1 MEKNIK
7 YFLIRLSFGILL
19 ISVVFAE
26 PETTDSTTDSVIQ
39 EDSAAAETTPEPKNN
54 ETSESLE
61 NENTTPVVKEKTVNT
76 ADNQDLPNEI
86 DAEKTL
92 GAAVETKIEAQK
104 EAVKSQNTI
113 DQLTDETR
121 DMVQEYR
128 NAIRKTDSLSSY
140 NQQLAKLV
148 KQQKISLSSIQR
160 QLENAEETKRS
171 IVPFINKM
179 IGTLEKFVRLDLP
192 FLLDERRQRIS
203 TLKQIV
209 NFPDITLP
217 DKYRRVMEAYQIE
230 IEYGRTIEAYNDT
243 ITVDGKEYTVEIL
256 RVGRLLMTFQTSDG
270 ELSGIWN
277 KHSKAWRKLPSEYNR
292 SINQG
297 LLIAKKQ
304 APPELIKLPVTAAGK
319 KL

>member
-7 YFLIRLSFGILL
+7 YLL
-19 ISVVFAE
+19 IKLIFSFMLISIVFAA
-26 PETTDSTTDSVIQ
+26 PKTTDSAIQ
-39 EDSAAAETTPEPKNN
+39 EDNAVESIPDSENN
-54 ETSESLE
+54 EISTPLES
-61 NENTTPVVKEKTVNT
+61 ENTDSETKEKTVNA
-76 ADNQDLPNEI
+76 ADNQNSPNEI

-121 DMVQEYR
+121 DIVQEYR
-128 NAIRKTDSLSSY
+128 NAIRKTDSLNSY

-179 IGTLEKFVRLDLP
+179 IATLEKFVRLDLP
-192 FLLDERRQRIS
+192 FLLDERRQRIA

-209 NFPDITLP
+209 NLPDITLP

-243 ITVDGKEYTVEIL
+243 IIVDGKDYTVEIL

-270 ELSGIWN
+270 DFSGIWN

-292 SINQG
+292 SIKQG

-304 APPELIKLPVTAAGK
+304 APPELIKLPISPVGK
-319 KL
+319 NNE

>member
-1 MEKNIK
+1 MEKHIK
-7 YFLIRLSFGILL
+7 YFLVSLSLSFMIMAF
-19 ISVVFAE
+19 VTAE
-26 PETTDSTTDSVIQ
+26 AETTVETTV
-39 EDSAAAETTPEPKNN
+39 ETAAETAEA
-54 ETSESLE
+54 ET
-61 NENTTPVVKEKTVNT
+61 TVET
-76 ADNQDLPNEI
+76 A
-86 DAEKTL
+86 AEKTL
-92 GAAVETKIEAQK
+92 GDAVEAKIEAQG
-104 EAVKSQNTI
+104 ESVKSQNTI
-113 DQLTDETR
+113 DNLTDETR
-121 DMVQEYR
+121 DMVQVYR
-128 NAIRKTDSLSSY
+128 NAIRKTESLNSY

-148 KQQKISLSSIQR
+148 KQQKLSLNSIQR
-160 QLENAEETKRS
+160 QIENAEETRRS

-179 IGTLEKFVRLDLP
+179 ITTLEKFVRLDLP
-192 FLLDERRQRIS
+192 FLLDERRQRVS

-270 ELSGIWN
+270 ALSGIWN

>member
-1 MEKNIK
+1 MEKYIK
-7 YFLIRLSFGILL
+7 YFLVPLSLSFMIMAF
-19 ISVVFAE
+19 V
-26 PETTDSTTDSVIQ
+26 
-39 EDSAAAETTPEPKNN
+39 AAETEMAA
-54 ETSESLE
+54 ETAETE
-61 NENTTPVVKEKTVNT
+61 T
-76 ADNQDLPNEI
+76 AAETAETETAAETA
-86 DAEKTL
+86 AEKTL
-92 GAAVETKIEAQK
+92 GNAVETKIEAQ
-104 EAVKSQNTI
+104 EESVKSQNTI
-113 DQLTDETR
+113 DELTDETR
-121 DMVQEYR
+121 DMVQVYR
-128 NAIRKTDSLSSY
+128 NAIRKTESLNSY

-148 KQQKISLSSIQR
+148 KQQKISLNSIQR
-160 QLENAEETKRS
+160 QIENAEETRRS

-179 IGTLEKFVRLDLP
+179 ITTLEKFVRLDLP
-192 FLLDERRQRIS
+192 FLLDERRQRVS

-270 ELSGIWN
+270 DLSGIWN

-292 SINQG
+292 SIKQG

>member
-1 MEKNIK
+1 MKENIK
-7 YFLIRLSFGILL
+7 YFVIQLFFSFML
-19 ISVVFAE
+19 ISIVYAE
-26 PETTDSTTDSVIQ
+26 PEPTDSNIQ
-39 EDSAAAETTPEPKNN
+39 EDSTSSEISLDSDSPKTTD
-54 ETSESLE
+54 SEE
-61 NENTTPVVKEKTVNT
+61 KNTTPKTAENNLDT
-76 ADNQDLPNEI
+76 TENKDLNNEV
-86 DAEKTL
+86 DGEKTL
-92 GAAVETKIEAQK
+92 VEAVETKIEAQK

-140 NQQLAKLV
+140 NQQLSKLV

-160 QLENAEETKRS
+160 QLENAEETRRS

-179 IGTLEKFVRLDLP
+179 IATLEKFVRLDLP

-203 TLKQIV
+203 TLKQII
-209 NFPDITLP
+209 NLPDITLP
-217 DKYRRVMEAYQIE
+217 EKYRRVMEAYQIE

-243 ITVDGKEYTVEIL
+243 IMVDGEEFTVEIL

-277 KHSKAWRKLPSEYNR
+277 KFSKAWRKLPSEYNR

-304 APPELIKLPVTAAGK
+304 APPELIKLPITPAGK
-319 KL
+319 NYE

>member
-1 MEKNIK
+1 MEKHIK
-7 YFLIRLSFGILL
+7 YFLVPLLLSFMI
-19 ISVVFAE
+19 IAFVTAE
-26 PETTDSTTDSVIQ
+26 TET
-39 EDSAAAETTPEPKNN
+39 AAETA
-54 ETSESLE
+54 ETE
-61 NENTTPVVKEKTVNT
+61 T
-76 ADNQDLPNEI
+76 A
-86 DAEKTL
+86 AEKTL
-92 GAAVETKIEAQK
+92 GDAVETKIEAQ
-104 EAVKSQNTI
+104 EESVKSQNTI
-113 DQLTDETR
+113 DKLTDETR
-121 DMVQEYR
+121 DMVQVYR
-128 NAIRKTDSLSSY
+128 NAIRKTESLNSY

-148 KQQKISLSSIQR
+148 KQQKLSLNSIQR
-160 QLENAEETKRS
+160 QIENAEETRRS

-179 IGTLEKFVRLDLP
+179 ITTLEKFVRLDLP
-192 FLLDERRQRIS
+192 FLLDERRQRVS

-209 NFPDITLP
+209 NLPDITLP

-270 ELSGIWN
+270 ALSGIWN

>member
-1 MEKNIK
+1 
-7 YFLIRLSFGILL
+7 
-19 ISVVFAE
+19 V
-26 PETTDSTTDSVIQ
+26 ET
-39 EDSAAAETTPEPKNN
+39 AET
-54 ETSESLE
+54 ETAVE
-61 NENTTPVVKEKTVNT
+61 T
-76 ADNQDLPNEI
+76 AETETAVETAETETAVETA
-86 DAEKTL
+86 AEKTL
-92 GAAVETKIEAQK
+92 EDAVETKIEAQK
-104 EAVKSQNTI
+104 ESVKSQNTI
-113 DQLTDETR
+113 DKLTDETG
-121 DMVQEYR
+121 DMVQVYR
-128 NAIRKTDSLSSY
+128 NAIRKTDSLNSY

-148 KQQKISLSSIQR
+148 KQQKLSLNSIQR
-160 QLENAEETKRS
+160 QIENAEETRRS

-179 IGTLEKFVRLDLP
+179 ITTLEKFVRLDLP
-192 FLLDERRQRIS
+192 FLLNERRQRVS

-209 NFPDITLP
+209 DFPDITLP

-243 ITVDGKEYTVEIL
+243 ITVDGEEYTVEIL

>member
-1 MEKNIK
+1 M
-7 YFLIRLSFGILL
+7 
-19 ISVVFAE
+19 
-26 PETTDSTTDSVIQ
+26 
-39 EDSAAAETTPEPKNN
+39 
-54 ETSESLE
+54 
-61 NENTTPVVKEKTVNT
+61 
-76 ADNQDLPNEI
+76 
-86 DAEKTL
+86 
-92 GAAVETKIEAQK
+92 
-104 EAVKSQNTI
+104 
-113 DQLTDETR
+113 TDETR
-121 DMVQEYR
+121 DIVQEYR
-128 NAIRKTDSLSSY
+128 NAIRKTDSLNSY

-179 IGTLEKFVRLDLP
+179 IATLEKFVRLDLP
-192 FLLDERRQRIS
+192 FLLDERRQRIA

-209 NFPDITLP
+209 NLPDITLP

-243 ITVDGKEYTVEIL
+243 IIVDGKDYTVEIL

-270 ELSGIWN
+270 DFSGIWN

-292 SINQG
+292 SIKQG

-304 APPELIKLPVTAAGK
+304 APPELIKLPISPVGK
-319 KL
+319 NNE

>member
-1 MEKNIK
+1 MEKCIK
-7 YFLIRLSFGILL
+7 YFLANLSLSILL
-19 ISVVFAE
+19 VSIVYAAPETSESVEEETDPASEVTPKSE
-26 PETTDSTTDSVIQ
+26 NEETTDSTEIKNTDSEITI
-39 EDSAAAETTPEPKNN
+39 ENATESPEPANN
-54 ETSESLE
+54 LDT
-61 NENTTPVVKEKTVNT
+61 EKIL
-76 ADNQDLPNEI
+76 D
-86 DAEKTL
+86 DAI
-92 GAAVETKIEAQK
+92 ETKIEAQE

-121 DMVQEYR
+121 DMVLDYR
-128 NAIRKTDSLSSY
+128 NAIRKTDSLSAY

-160 QLENAEETKRS
+160 QLENAEETQRS

-179 IGTLEKFVRLDLP
+179 ITTLEKFVRLDLP
-192 FLLDERRQRIS
+192 FLLEERRQRIS

-209 NFPDITLP
+209 NLPDITLP

-243 ITVDGKEYTVEIL
+243 IQVDNNEYTVEIL
-256 RVGRLLMTFQTSDG
+256 RIGRLLMTFQTSDG

-304 APPELIKLPVTAAGK
+304 APPELIKLPVTAVGK
-319 KL
+319 

>member
-1 MEKNIK
+1 MD
-7 YFLIRLSFGILL
+7 IRGDLATGGKLLLTTTEPTVVDGNELGRIDFQAPLDTAGTDAILVAAS
-19 ISVVFAE
+19 IYAE
-26 PETTDSTTDSVIQ
+26 
-39 EDSAAAETTPEPKNN
+39 
-54 ETSESLE
+54 
-61 NENTTPVVKEKTVNT
+61 
-76 ADNQDLPNEI
+76 ADNTFSSSVNATELCFAVGKSETA
-86 DAEKTL
+86 AEKTL
-92 GAAVETKIEAQK
+92 GNAVETKIEAQ
-104 EAVKSQNTI
+104 EESVKSQNTI
-113 DQLTDETR
+113 DELTDETR
-121 DMVQEYR
+121 DMVQVYR
-128 NAIRKTDSLSSY
+128 NAIRKTESLNSY

-148 KQQKISLSSIQR
+148 KQQKLSLNSIQR
-160 QLENAEETKRS
+160 QIENAEETRRS

-179 IGTLEKFVRLDLP
+179 ITTLEKFVRLDLP
-192 FLLDERRQRIS
+192 FLLDERRQRVSI
-203 TLKQIV
+203 LKQIV

-292 SINQG
+292 SIKQG

>member
-1 MEKNIK
+1 MEKHIK
-7 YFLIRLSFGILL
+7 YFLVSLSLSFMIMAF
-19 ISVVFAE
+19 VTAE
-26 PETTDSTTDSVIQ
+26 VETTAETTA
-39 EDSAAAETTPEPKNN
+39 ETAAETAEA
-54 ETSESLE
+54 ET
-61 NENTTPVVKEKTVNT
+61 TVET
-76 ADNQDLPNEI
+76 AEAETA
-86 DAEKTL
+86 AEKTL
-92 GAAVETKIEAQK
+92 GDAVEAKIEAQG
-104 EAVKSQNTI
+104 ESVKSQNTI
-113 DQLTDETR
+113 DNLTDETR
-121 DMVQEYR
+121 DMVQVYR
-128 NAIRKTDSLSSY
+128 NAIRKTESLNSY

-148 KQQKISLSSIQR
+148 KQQKLSLNSIQR
-160 QLENAEETKRS
+160 QIENAEETRRS

-179 IGTLEKFVRLDLP
+179 ITTLEKFVRLDLP
-192 FLLDERRQRIS
+192 FLLDERRQRVS

-270 ELSGIWN
+270 ALSGIWN

>member
-1 MEKNIK
+1 MGKCIK
-7 YFLIRLSFGILL
+7 YFLTKLSFSILL
-19 ISVVFAE
+19 VTIVY
-26 PETTDSTTDSVIQ
+26 
-39 EDSAAAETTPEPKNN
+39 AAP
-54 ETSESLE
+54 ETSESVEQETAPAPGVTLESE
-61 NENTTPVVKEKTVNT
+61 NEET
-76 ADNQDLPNEI
+76 ADSTEI
-86 DAEKTL
+86 KNTDSEIAIENAIESPEPTNNPDTEKILEDAI
-92 GAAVETKIEAQK
+92 ETKVEAQE

-121 DMVQEYR
+121 DMVLDYR
-128 NAIRKTDSLSSY
+128 NAIRKTDSLSAY

-160 QLENAEETKRS
+160 QLENAEETQRS

-179 IGTLEKFVRLDLP
+179 ITTLEKFVRLDLP
-192 FLLDERRQRIS
+192 FLLEERRQRIS

-209 NFPDITLP
+209 NLPDITLP

-243 ITVDGKEYTVEIL
+243 IQVDNNEYTVEIL
-256 RVGRLLMTFQTSDG
+256 RIGRLLMTFQTSDG

-304 APPELIKLPVTAAGK
+304 APPELIKLPVTAVGK
-319 KL
+319 

>member
-1 MEKNIK
+1 MIMA
-7 YFLIRLSFGILL
+7 F
-19 ISVVFAE
+19 V
-26 PETTDSTTDSVIQ
+26 
-39 EDSAAAETTPEPKNN
+39 AAET
-54 ETSESLE
+54 ETAAE
-61 NENTTPVVKEKTVNT
+61 T
-76 ADNQDLPNEI
+76 AETETAAETAETETAAETAETETAAETAETETAAETA
-86 DAEKTL
+86 AEKTL
-92 GAAVETKIEAQK
+92 GNAVETKIEAQ
-104 EAVKSQNTI
+104 EESVKSQNTI
-113 DQLTDETR
+113 DELTDETR
-121 DMVQEYR
+121 DMVQVYR
-128 NAIRKTDSLSSY
+128 NAIRKTESLNSY

-148 KQQKISLSSIQR
+148 KQQKLSLNSIQR
-160 QLENAEETKRS
+160 QIENAEETRRS

-179 IGTLEKFVRLDLP
+179 IATLEKFVRLDLP
-192 FLLDERRQRIS
+192 FLLDERRQRVS

-292 SINQG
+292 SIKQG